1 MTRLEALNGVVE
13 SFLTLHIMPA
23 TGEWTANQTGN
34 IIIGSE
40 KLNFLPDTERSF
52 KATMAYNQN
61 YGIGHEPSML
71 KRALIAL
78 PFLPM
83 AYLFHVLL
91 GRIISLPG
99 FVSQLG
105 KALETHQINFSGSQ
119 NWEIPKLLA
128 PLPLLN
134 AVFAPTLFGIDP
146 GARLQSLTFLVDL
159 SPLYLLFILES
170 HRRAN
175 VLKLI
180 SFPALFG
187 IAFQMRGIGSI
198 GPLYF
203 FLHYVQSPL
212 ADYTALDWRL
222 VNVAAARAA
231 LISLLLVL
239 TLPTIAMYCWP
250 VLSLRM
256 PFNAVFQVFPITM
269 SIIHYIFSKILVKD
283 TTLQDRLH
291 NVTADLPSIRLAVK
305 TLSLISA
312 LTFNYVRFI
321 SKDSLASIFLPSWSP
336 VASLLTSTPQD
347 QDLTSGIKLFM
358 QLDEISCFVAAFAW
372 IALLIKDMKD
382 VKMTDTSWAKI
393 AGSAILGSFVAGP
406 GAVVA
411 LAWLWREEILAT
423 KRAKGAVVRS
433 TDTLNSQKP

>member
-1 MTRLEALNGVVE
+1 MTRLEALKGAVE
-13 SFLTLHIMPA
+13 SLLTLHILPA
-23 TGEWTANQTGN
+23 TGEWSINQIANS
-34 IIIGSE
+34 IIGSE

-52 KATMAYNQN
+52 EATMAYNQN
-61 YGIGHEPSML
+61 YGTGYEPSML
-71 KRALIAL
+71 KRALVAL

-83 AYLFHVLL
+83 VYLFHVLL
-91 GRIISLPG
+91 GGILSLPG

-105 KALETHQINFSGSQ
+105 KALETHQINHSGGQ
-119 NWEIPKLLA
+119 TWQIPRLPE

-175 VLKLI
+175 VMKLI

-187 IAFQMRGIGSI
+187 IAFQMRGIGVV
-198 GPLYF
+198 GPLFF

-222 VNVAAARAA
+222 VNVAAARTA
-231 LISLLLVL
+231 LISLLLVF
-239 TLPTIAMYCWP
+239 TFPTIAMYCWP
-250 VLSLRM
+250 DPNLRM

-269 SIIHYIFSKILVKD
+269 SIVHYIFSKTLVKD

-291 NVTADLPSIRLAVK
+291 NVTADLPSIRFAVK

-312 LTFNYVRFI
+312 LTFNYVRFT
-321 SKDSLASIFLPSWSP
+321 SKDSLASVFLPNWSS

-347 QDLTSGIKLFM
+347 QNLTSGIKLFM
-358 QLDEISCFVAAFAW
+358 QLDEISCFVSAFAW

-382 VKMTDTSWAKI
+382 VEMTDTSWAKMV
-393 AGSAILGSFVAGP
+393 GSAILGSFVAGP

-411 LAWLWREEILAT
+411 MAWLWREEILAT
-423 KRAKGAVVRS
+423 KRAKGAVVGS
-433 TDTLNSQKP
+433 TGTLKSQKS